1 MTQLMQAMI
10 LGFWLS
16 ISVVLI
22 ATVKLMA
29 CEYGDGLY
37 SCGALPYLAF
47 LLGGFAIIGTLPFVL
62 VDLVELVNQNPR
74 PEDTE

>member
-1 MTQLMQAMI
+1 MTQLMRAMI

-16 ISVVLI
+16 ISVVMI

-29 CEYGDGLY
+29 CEYGDSLY
-37 SCGALPYLAF
+37 SCGDLPYLAF
-47 LLGGFAIIGTLPFVL
+47 FLGGFAVVGTLPFVL
-62 VDLVELVNQNPR
+62 VDLIEQANRSVR